1 MAEATTTPVTAPA
14 TVPSF
19 FNAYW
24 FKDGHWILLPPLGK
38 AGGGGGAGTSD
49 ANAVP
54 SVNSYLSM
62 AVSGSQVLAIWVD
75 STRPGELVVRS
86 LDVGKPLAELAWSA
100 PIVTEL
106 PEPVPAVSRLLTA
119 MLDKTLYVLWTVPT
133 QQSIVE
139 LHGGSLN
146 GEFRLPAKN
155 FLPPMSLGAAGTGIA
170 PETDVAVGPSENSLV
185 AVVITKDGTLA
196 TVTFDNR
203 GQRVAGPAAI
213 VPRTPQHD
221 MQIGQNIFLVLLVLV
236 FSLSLWQWRQ
246 KPIALALPTGM
257 VAAPLHLRAAGF
269 CH

>member
-1 MAEATTTPVTAPA
+1 MFSIDDKTISESLPTMHVVKAATGSDAGLFAITVGAPVGTATRPGDRLTPDVSYLQLTTRPAYLHGGGAATAMAEATTTPVTAPATAAASAPA

-100 PIVTEL
+100 PDCDR
-106 PEPVPAVSRLLTA
+106 ACRSRCRR
-119 MLDKTLYVLWTVPT
+119 Y
-133 QQSIVE
+133 
-139 LHGGSLN
+139 
-146 GEFRLPAKN
+146 
-155 FLPPMSLGAAGTGIA
+155 
-170 PETDVAVGPSENSLV
+170 
-185 AVVITKDGTLA
+185 
-196 TVTFDNR
+196 R
-203 GQRVAGPAAI
+203 G
-213 VPRTPQHD
+213 
-221 MQIGQNIFLVLLVLV
+221 F
-236 FSLSLWQWRQ
+236 
-246 KPIALALPTGM
+246 
-257 VAAPLHLRAAGF
+257 
-269 CH
+269 